1 MRRRSCSRAA
11 CKYRMFFSHRSSR
24 VRACVLSCVSAV
36 MQVSRAVA
44 RATARWKLMMMMMLF
59 DR

>member
-11 CKYRMFFSHRSSR
+11 CKYRMFFLDRSSR
-24 VRACVLSCVSAV
+24 VLACDLSCVSAV
-36 MQVSRAVA
+36 MQVSRAA
-44 RATARWKLMMMMMLF
+44 ARWELMMMMMLLF